1 MFDILNAPPVDPF
14 GVPLLGSHW
23 PILTIVAVYLLFTL
37 KVGRKLMENREP
49 FDLRG
54 VIKVYNIVQILYN
67 GIMLVSSLLFM
78 LNTYDLKCVTNLPM
92 DHEWKNTERWL
103 TYSYFLNKILDLLDT
118 IFFVLRKKHGHLT
131 FLHIF
136 HHSIMPYI
144 CFTYIRFYGHGGHGF
159 FLCFF
164 NVSVHVFM
172 YTYYYI
178 SVHKDVQA
186 NLWFKKYITIVQL
199 TQFFIILVHCIYTLR
214 QPNCN
219 ASRNLPVFGALV
231 SITFIILF
239 LNFYVRAYIMP
250 KKKASDR
257 KGK

>member
-178 SVHKDVQA
+178 SSR
-186 NLWFKKYITIVQL
+186 NLQESLCWKKYLTL
-199 TQFFIILVHCIYTLR
+199 TQLIQFMMMFLNCAYTYF

-219 ASRNLPVFGALV
+219 ASRGVIYLICTMFVMFTKFDIN
-231 SITFIILF
+231 T
-239 LNFYVRAYIMP
+239 YIRP
-250 KKKASDR
+250 KKVR
-257 KGK
+257 PKGTAH